1 MRPAAIWTIWLT
13 AAAMAVAV
21 FGLFLVLWPTLALQ
35 GFSLLVYGDPGRLQ
49 ALGGETARYISLAH
63 AVLGAVMLGWG
74 LMLVAV
80 VQRLLAHGSKLG
92 WPHNCNAKSCKTCV
106 PCCNP
111 PLNAWSASC
120 AVKLQSRPWAHARSC
135 RKTWPR
141 SSNR

>member
-13 AAAMAVAV
+13 AASMAVAA
-21 FGLFLVLWPTLALQ
+21 FGLFLVLVPTLALQ

-92 WPHNCNAKSCKTCV
+92 WQLVAGSLALFLHAGQGRGMTEILQ
-106 PCCNP
+106 
-111 PLNAWSASC
+111 PLWIGQPTQAAIHPLTGQIHTYS
-120 AVKLQSRPWAHARSC
+120 
-135 RKTWPR
+135 
-141 SSNR
+141 